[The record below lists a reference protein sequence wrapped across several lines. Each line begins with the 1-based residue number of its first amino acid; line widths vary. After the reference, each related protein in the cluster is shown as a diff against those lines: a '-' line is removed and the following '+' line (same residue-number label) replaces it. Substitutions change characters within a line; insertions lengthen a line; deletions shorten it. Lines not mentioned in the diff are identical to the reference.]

1 MDGSQ
6 TILDPPENI
15 GPTSSK
21 ATEKKTMNFSFGK
34 STFCLNSSSTA
45 EANG

>member
-21 ATEKKTMNFSFGK
+21 ATEKKTMNFSFGR
-34 STFCLNSSSTA
+34 SPFCHNFMSTA
-45 EANG
+45 GSNG